1 MSESD
6 LIQGECAPQFE
17 RVREVFSESFERG
30 DEVGASVCITLEGE
44 TVVDLWGGHLDKEKT
59 QPWQRDTL
67 ANVYSTTKGITSLA
81 AHRLIEEGR
90 LELDAPVAKYWP
102 EFAAAG
108 KSELPVRY
116 LLSHQAGLVAVAKP
130 LHAGAMEEWDTM
142 TAALAEQTPWWV
154 PGEKHGY
161 HALTFGWLVGELIR
175 RVSGRSVGNY
185 VREEIAEPLG
195 VEFYIGCPEE
205 LDPRISELHA
215 GPIIAPEN
223 GPSFDMVSEI
233 LSNPDGMFAKAF
245 ANPLPTGPL
254 EAMASRRAWRAAE
267 IPAANG
273 HTNAHS
279 LARIYTA
286 LSLGGTLDG
295 VTLLSPES
303 IERARTEQVCGEDE
317 ILPMRISRFGL
328 GFYMP
333 AEDEPVGP
341 NSEVFGHAGAGGS
354 HGQADPENR
363 MGFGYVMNN
372 LHQGVWMVDPRP
384 RALLAAAYKAI
395 E

>member
-1 MSESD
+1 MSERV
-6 LIQGECAPQFE
+6 LIQGECAPEFE
-17 RVREVFSESFERG
+17 GVREVFSEAFADGR
-30 DEVGASVCITLEGE
+30 EVGASVCITLDGE
-44 TVVDLWGGHLDKEKT
+44 TVVDLWGGHLDKEMNR
-59 QPWQRDTL
+59 PWERDTL
-67 ANVYSTTKGITSLA
+67 VNVYSTTKGMTALA

-90 LELDAPVAKYWP
+90 LDPDAPVAKYWP
-102 EFAAAG
+102 EFSAAG
-108 KSELPVRY
+108 KADLPVRY
-116 LLSHQAGLVAVAKP
+116 LLSHQAGLVAVAEP
-130 LHAGAMEEWDTM
+130 LPSDAMMNWETM
-142 TAALAEQTPWWV
+142 TSALAAQEPWWK

-175 RVSGRSVGNY
+175 RISGQSVGTY

-205 LDPRISELHA
+205 LDQRISDLHA
-215 GPIIAPEN
+215 GPIIASED
-223 GPSFDMVSEI
+223 GSSFDMVSEI
-233 LSNPDGMFAKAF
+233 MKNPEGMFAKAF
-245 ANPLPTGPL
+245 ANPIPSGPL
-254 EAMASRRAWRAAE
+254 ESIANGRAWRAAE

-286 LSLGGTLDG
+286 LALGGELDG
-295 VTLLSPES
+295 VHLLSPES
-303 IERARTEQVCGEDE
+303 IERARTEQVCGEDA
-317 ILPMRISRFGL
+317 ILPMRTTRFGL
-328 GFYMP
+328 GFFMP
-333 AEDEPVGP
+333 APDEPVGP

-354 HGQADPENR
+354 YGQADPENR

-372 LHQGVWMVDPRP
+372 LHHGAWMVDLRP